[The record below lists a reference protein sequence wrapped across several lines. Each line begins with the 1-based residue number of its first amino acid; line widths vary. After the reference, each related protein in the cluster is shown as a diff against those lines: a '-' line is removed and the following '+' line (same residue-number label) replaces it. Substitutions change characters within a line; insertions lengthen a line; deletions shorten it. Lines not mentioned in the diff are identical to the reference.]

1 MVNSRTVLT
10 GFFGRSA
17 SRFAPAPF
25 LFLIPLRF
33 GRGPVAR
40 VGRRNVGFFDVG
52 RGPLL
57 SLVLDADLA
66 SDKALDA
73 ELLASLAL
81 DAELVVS
88 LALDAG
94 SSSPCVALEL
104 ADADLVLRFSRYK
117 SRVGAFVCFFLPDAV

>member
-1 MVNSRTVLT
+1 MRLDLPPLL
-10 GFFGRSA
+10 FF
-17 SRFAPAPF
+17 F
-25 LFLIPLRF
+25 LFLCDLDADLLLELDDETL
-33 GRGPVAR
+33 VSLAL
-40 VGRRNVGFFDVG
+40 DAD
-52 RGPLL
+52 LL